1 MNKSLLNYN
10 EQACYEALTLT
21 MDIINIILII
31 TAIIISIIIPDSINN
46 DNYVGQFKALYF
58 HYQYV
63 ER

>member
-1 MNKSLLNYN
+1 MSKLVI
-10 EQACYEALTLT
+10 EALTLT
-21 MDIINIILII
+21 MDIINILII
-31 TAIIISIIIPDSINN
+31 TAIIISIITPDSINN

>member
-1 MNKSLLNYN
+1 MSKLVI
-10 EQACYEALTLT
+10 EALTLT